1 MFQYAIHLTMLSLTD
16 KNENKSHY
24 MNAGLFVFWVFF
36 KKNLWFFF
44 YGFDKIRYTILLGN
58 FQIKIR

>member
-1 MFQYAIHLTMLSLTD
+1 MFQYAIHLTILFLTD

-24 MNAGLFVFWVFF
+24 MNSGLFVFWFFF
-36 KKNLWFFF
+36 KKKLCFFL
-44 YGFDKIRYTILLGN
+44 GFDKIRYTILLGN